1 MALDQTN
8 RLRRKVRIRAKISGT
23 AEKPRFTVY
32 RSNQAVYAQLID
44 DVQGKTLV
52 ASSSIKEKS
61 ASMETAK
68 KVGAEIATLA
78 KKAKITTCVFDR
90 NGYKFHGIIKNLADS
105 AREAGL
111 QF

>member
-8 RLRRKVRIRAKISGT
+8 RLRRKVRIRAKIAGT

-32 RSNQAVYAQLID
+32 RSNQAVYAHLID
-44 DVQGKTLV
+44 DVQGKTV
-52 ASSSIKEKS
+52 ASASSLKEKS
-61 ASMETAK
+61 ASMASDQ
-68 KVGAEIATLA
+68 KVGATIAELA

-90 NGYKFHGIIKNLADS
+90 NGYKFHGIIKSLADS